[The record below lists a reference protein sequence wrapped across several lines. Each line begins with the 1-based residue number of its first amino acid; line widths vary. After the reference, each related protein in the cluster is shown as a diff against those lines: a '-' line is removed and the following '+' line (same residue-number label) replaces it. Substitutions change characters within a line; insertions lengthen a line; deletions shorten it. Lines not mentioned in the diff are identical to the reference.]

1 MKKVCVVVP
10 CYNEAG
16 NIEDILRA
24 DFELNPDIHI
34 LVVDDNSPDGT
45 GDIVD
50 GLISRGVFGEK
61 LHILHRAGKL
71 GLGTA
76 YIDGFKWAMQNGFD
90 VFISQD
96 ADFSHNPIYIK
107 EMLRLVDVGYDLVI
121 GSRYVDG
128 GGVINW
134 GIIRKIISFGG
145 SLYARILLL
154 TKIHDLTGGYN
165 CYTRKSL
172 EVINLDTI
180 ISNGYCF
187 QIEMKFRN
195 VLGNLKIYEMP
206 IIFEDR
212 RVGKSKMSKKI
223 FIEAML
229 NVLKMAFRR
238 RSIKSL
244 LNI

>member
-50 GLISRGVFGEK
+50 GLISQQVFGEK
-61 LHILHRAGKL
+61 LHIIHRSGKL

-172 EVINLDTI
+172 EIINLDTI

-223 FIEAML
+223 FVEAML

>member
-1 MKKVCVVVP
+1 MKKVCVVIP

-50 GLISRGVFGEK
+50 GLISRRVFGEK
-61 LHILHRAGKL
+61 LHILHRTGKL

-165 CYTRKSL
+165 CYTRRSL

-223 FIEAML
+223 FVEAML